1 MADFTSDFWHW
12 FIAIVTVLSI
22 LALFPLILLNRG
34 HKPQGEVETSGH
46 VWDED
51 LKEYN
56 NPLPAWWLNLF
67 VITLVFG
74 LGYLILYPG
83 LGSFSGLLNWSST
96 GQYEE
101 EMNAARERFD
111 PIFRQYASVP
121 IHERTD
127 NEDAMR
133 TGRRLFLNYCAQ
145 CHGSDAHGSPGF
157 PDLADD
163 DWIYGGQPDQIYQSI
178 LNGRVGIMPPWETPL
193 GGSEGVREVTQY
205 VLGLGGREHDSELA
219 AAGKTKYNQLCVAC
233 HLPDGTGN
241 TLLGAPNLVDD
252 IWLYGGSS
260 DDIAHSIA
268 IGRNGVMPPHEKLLG
283 EDRVHL
289 LAAYVYG
296 L

>member
-22 LALFPLILLNRG
+22 LALFPLIFMNRG

-46 VWDED
+46 VWDDD

-67 VITLVFG
+67 IITLVFG
-74 LGYLILYPG
+74 LVYLILYPG

-101 EMNAARERFD
+101 EMNTAREKFD

-121 IHERTD
+121 IHELID

-157 PDLADD
+157 PNLTDD
-163 DWIYGGQPDQIYQSI
+163 DWIYGGQPDRIYQSI
-178 LNGRVGIMPPWETPL
+178 LNGRVGIMPPWDIPL
-193 GGSEGVREVTQY
+193 GGPEGVREVTQY
-205 VLGLGGREHDSELA
+205 VLGLSGREHDSELA
-219 AAGKTKYNQLCVAC
+219 AGKAKYDQFCVAC
-233 HLPDGTGN
+233 HQADGTGN
-241 TLLGAPNLVDD
+241 ILLGAPNLADD
-252 IWLYGGSS
+252 IWLYGGSP
-260 DDIAHSIA
+260 DDIAHSIGT
-268 IGRNGVMPPHEKLLG
+268 GRNGVMPPHEKLLG
-283 EDRVHL
+283 KDRVHL